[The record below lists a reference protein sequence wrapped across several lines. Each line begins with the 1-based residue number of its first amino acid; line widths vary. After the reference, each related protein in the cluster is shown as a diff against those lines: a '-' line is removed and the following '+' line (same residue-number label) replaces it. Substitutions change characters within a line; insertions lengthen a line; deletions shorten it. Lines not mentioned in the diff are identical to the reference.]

1 MRYSERQRDKLQTGE
16 NLYAVQKGR
25 EQCNLDPKEQ
35 KRSFFGR
42 GIARTRVISCKQVK
56 KTFMHCKKAE
66 KGIRKHAQRG
76 FSVRLS

>member
-56 KTFMHCKKAE
+56 KDLYALQK
-66 KGIRKHAQRG
+66 
-76 FSVRLS
+76 S